1 MSDPTGRPWPR
12 RLAASLV
19 VLAGVVGLMVWWSRP
34 EPIPVT
40 LERVGRGRVE
50 AVLANTRAGE
60 IEACQRAKL
69 STLQGGRI
77 EFLGVKEGDHVE
89 AGQVLLRLWNEDQA
103 AQLRLAESQRDSARL
118 RVGDACNG
126 AENASRE
133 AARQA
138 ALRRQ
143 GFVSPAREEQA
154 RFEAAARNAAC
165 AAARGDAV
173 AAEARV
179 RATAIDQRRT
189 TLVAPFPGTIA
200 KITGELGEY
209 STPSPI
215 GIMTPPAIDL
225 IDERCLYVKA
235 PMDEVD
241 APRIHVGQPARI
253 RVDALPNQ
261 QFTGRVRRL
270 APYVTAV
277 EKQARTV
284 DVEVDFDRQQEARGL
299 LVGYS
304 TDIEIVLDVRED
316 VLRVPTGAIRDGR
329 FVLVYRSE
337 DGRLEE
343 RSVRA
348 GLSSWEFTE
357 VLDGLAEGD
366 RIVISLGREG
376 IKAGAKVTVNDP
388 ADAPKS

>member
-277 EKQARTV
+277 EKQARTM